1 MFKQLFA
8 SMNGALDDIL
18 SRLPSS
24 SGKERKDLEERLSVL
39 KAMSDTCIEE
49 WLLFEEKIG
58 LLSEG
63 KSDQGNGAS
72 MSLPLAGKSGLVP
85 GAILKA
91 AAQPEYLI
99 EPETVKQKAAPVTH
113 GLKKPLSLASFSKGQ
128 GFYKLSM
135 YKQAVDELE
144 GVVETQ
150 PDDLLARMYLAMA
163 YFHSEEYAE
172 AYRHFQIVVPLT
184 DDLKMKAISYN
195 AMGCIQAERQNLD
208 KALELFRLAH
218 SADPASIEPVLTPAH
233 WDKRK

>member
-18 SRLPSS
+18 SRLPAS

-49 WLLFEEKIG
+49 WLLFEEKLG
-58 LLSEG
+58 LLSDGGTAPETPSPKAKTQPPSA
-63 KSDQGNGAS
+63 KSA
-72 MSLPLAGKSGLVP
+72 PLT
-85 GAILKA
+85 A
-91 AAQPEYLI
+91 AAAISSATAGFMSESSAKP
-99 EPETVKQKAAPVTH
+99 KAAPSS
-113 GLKKPLSLASFSKGQ
+113 GLKKTLNSASFSKGQ
-128 GFYKLSM
+128 GYYKLSM
-135 YKQAVDELE
+135 YKRAVEELE
-144 GVVETQ
+144 RVVEKQ

-163 YFHSEEYAE
+163 YFHCEEFAE

-184 DDLKMKAISYN
+184 DDQRIKAISYN

-218 SADPASIEPVLTPAH
+218 SADPASVEPVLSPAH
-233 WDKRK
+233 WDKRR

>member
-24 SGKERKDLEERLSVL
+24 TGKERKDLEERLSVL

-49 WLLFEEKIG
+49 WLLFEEKMG

-63 KSDQGNGAS
+63 KSAPGDGAS
-72 MSLPLAGKSGLVP
+72 MSLPAGKPGLLP
-85 GAILKA
+85 GAALTA
-91 AAQPEYLI
+91 AAPAGFLT
-99 EPETVKQKAAPVTH
+99 EPEPAKQKASSATY

-144 GVVETQ
+144 RVVETQ

>member
-24 SGKERKDLEERLSVL
+24 CGKERKELEERLSVL

-49 WLLFEEKIG
+49 WLLFEEKMG
-58 LLSEG
+58 LLTEG
-63 KSDQGNGAS
+63 ESAAGAS
-72 MSLPLAGKSGLVP
+72 PKNQLLGKPDLPAVTALPPQAPVGFMN
-85 GAILKA
+85 
-91 AAQPEYLI
+91 
-99 EPETVKQKAAPVTH
+99 EPSKPKAAPASH
-113 GLKKPLSLASFSKGQ
+113 GLKKKLSLASFSKGQ
-128 GFYKLSM
+128 GYYKLSM
-135 YKQAVDELE
+135 YKQAVEELE
-144 GVVETQ
+144 RVVETQ

-163 YFHSEEYAE
+163 YFHSEEYTE

-184 DDLKMKAISYN
+184 DDLKMKAVSYN

-218 SADPASIEPVLTPAH
+218 SADPASIEPVLSPAY
-233 WDKRK
+233 WDKRN

>member
-18 SRLPSS
+18 SRLPAS
-24 SGKERKDLEERLSVL
+24 SGKERKDLEDRLSVL

-49 WLLFEEKIG
+49 WLLFEEKMG
-58 LLSEG
+58 LLSG
-63 KSDQGNGAS
+63 GDAAGAETVS
-72 MSLPLAGKSGLVP
+72 PKVQPTGSTPK
-85 GAILKA
+85 LKA
-91 AAQPEYLI
+91 AA
-99 EPETVKQKAAPVTH
+99 TVSTGFLAESVKPKAATGSA
-113 GLKKPLSLASFSKGQ
+113 GLKNKYHLASFSKGQ
-128 GFYKLSM
+128 GYYKLSM
-135 YKQAVDELE
+135 FKQAVEELE
-144 GVVETQ
+144 RVVGKQ

-163 YFHSEEYAE
+163 YFHCEEYAE

-218 SADPASIEPVLTPAH
+218 SADPDSIEPVLSPAQ
-233 WDKRK
+233 WDKRN

>member
-49 WLLFEEKIG
+49 WLLFEEKMG

-63 KSDQGNGAS
+63 KSDQGNGGS
-72 MSLPLAGKSGLVP
+72 VSLPLAV
-85 GAILKA
+85 
-91 AAQPEYLI
+91 I
-99 EPETVKQKAAPVTH
+99 EPEPVEQKAAPVTH

-135 YKQAVDELE
+135 YKQAVNELE

>member
-49 WLLFEEKIG
+49 WLLFEEKMG

-63 KSDQGNGAS
+63 KSDGGSDAS
-72 MSLPLAGKSGLVP
+72 MDFPAAKSGL
-85 GAILKA
+85 GTGTA
-91 AAQPEYLI
+91 APAGFLT
-99 EPETVKQKAAPVTH
+99 EPAKQKTAPVTH
-113 GLKKPLSLASFSKGQ
+113 LKKPHSLASFSKGQ

-135 YKQAVDELE
+135 YKQAVEELE
-144 GVVETQ
+144 RVVETQ

-163 YFHSEEYAE
+163 YFHSEEFAE

>member
-49 WLLFEEKIG
+49 WLLFEEKMG

-63 KSDQGNGAS
+63 KSAPGNGAS
-72 MSLPLAGKSGLVP
+72 MGLPAGNPGLLP
-85 GAILKA
+85 GAALTA
-91 AAQPEYLI
+91 AAPAEYLI
-99 EPETVKQKAAPVTH
+99 EPEPAKQKAAPVTH

-218 SADPASIEPVLTPAH
+218 SADPASIEPVLSPAH

>member
-49 WLLFEEKIG
+49 WLLFEEKMG
-58 LLSEG
+58 LVAEG
-63 KSDQGNGAS
+63 APDSGKGAS
-72 MSLPLAGKSGLVP
+72 MNLPPADKSGLVP
-85 GAILKA
+85 GAALA
-91 AAQPEYLI
+91 AAVPAGCM
-99 EPETVKQKAAPVTH
+99 PAPKPKAPPVTH
-113 GLKKPLSLASFSKGQ
+113 GVKKTLSLASFSKGQ
-128 GFYKLSM
+128 GYYKLSM

-144 GVVETQ
+144 RVVETQ

>member
-49 WLLFEEKIG
+49 WLLFEEKMG

-63 KSDQGNGAS
+63 KSDPGNGAS
-72 MSLPLAGKSGLVP
+72 MSLPAGKPGLVP
-85 GAILKA
+85 GAALTAAAPAEFLTEPEPSKPKA
-91 AAQPEYLI
+91 AL
-99 EPETVKQKAAPVTH
+99 VTH
-113 GLKKPLSLASFSKGQ
+113 GLKKPHSLASFSKGQ

-144 GVVETQ
+144 RVVETQ